1 MGEPNQDD
9 DRAESPKIDP
19 EVALDEDAPGQVRK
33 VFIALMFA
41 ASGIC
46 LIPRQ
51 YASAAILA
59 VLGAVVTALHLRAA
73 RSGK

>member
-1 MGEPNQDD
+1 
-9 DRAESPKIDP
+9 
-19 EVALDEDAPGQVRK
+19 
-33 VFIALMFA
+33 MFA

-59 VLGAVVTALHLRAA
+59 VLGAVVTALHLRRT
-73 RSGK
+73 RSEK